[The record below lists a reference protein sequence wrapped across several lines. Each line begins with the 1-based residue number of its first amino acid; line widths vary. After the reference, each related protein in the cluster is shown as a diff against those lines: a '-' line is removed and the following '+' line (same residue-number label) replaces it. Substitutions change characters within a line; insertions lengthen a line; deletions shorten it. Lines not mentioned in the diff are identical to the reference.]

1 MNPLLGIPLGIALST
16 AAGLRVFVPLL
27 LTSLAARAGLLA
39 LTPGMSW
46 LASDA
51 ALVTFVTAAVVEI
64 GAYYVPWLDNLVD
77 TLAAPAA
84 ITAGVIE
91 MAAVTPD
98 LPPLLRWSLAI
109 VAGGTLAGF
118 TQLGT
123 TLLRLKSST
132 LTAGAGNPVLATG
145 ELMGSILLVV
155 LGLLLPLVAAILVI
169 VLLVMLVRRLLRRP
183 GPPPLEVAAGPPVR
197 RSGS

>member
-1 MNPLLGIPLGIALST
+1 MNPLLGIPLGLALST
-16 AAGLRVFVPLL
+16 AAGLRVFVPLF
-27 LTSLAARAGLLA
+27 LTSLAARAGLLT
-39 LTPGMSW
+39 LTPGMGW

-51 ALVTFVTAAVVEI
+51 ALVAFITAALLEI

-84 ITAGVIE
+84 ITAGVIQ

-98 LPPLLRWSLAI
+98 LPPLLRWALAV

-118 TQLGT
+118 TQLST

-132 LTAGAGNPVLATG
+132 LTAGVGNPLLATG

-155 LGLLLPLVAAILVI
+155 LGLLLPLLAAVLVV

-183 GPPPLEVAAGPPVR
+183 APPVNVVP
-197 RSGS
+197 GSPAR

>member
-1 MNPLLGIPLGIALST
+1 MNPLLGIPLGLALST

-27 LTSLAARAGLLA
+27 LTSLAARAGLLT

-51 ALVTFVTAAVVEI
+51 ALVAFITAALLEV

-77 TLAAPAA
+77 TFAAPAA
-84 ITAGVIE
+84 ITAGVIQ

-118 TQLGT
+118 TQLST

-132 LTAGAGNPVLATG
+132 LTAGVGNPVLATG

-155 LGLLLPLVAAILVI
+155 LGLLLPVLAAVLVV

-183 GPPPLEVAAGPPVR
+183 EPTVNVAPGSPARRAG
-197 RSGS
+197 G